1 MQIHDLNTKALTN
14 PAYVAFDDGTDT
26 YKTEFNDV
34 VADAAAD
41 AVASADLTD
50 NTVAFT
56 SGDSTSPTGW
66 TAVDVLT
73 SGLSLKTL
81 FNRISTMV
89 KNVRYIWNL
98 LGSSSFSNVA
108 STLTGAIGNTALTTT
123 AQTLSGAIAEHE
135 SDISTLNSKIAS
147 SAVTYSKNDSYI
159 SSVEGSVQRFGN
171 VVAGTIIFTMSNSIS
186 DNNINLITGLPATRA
201 SQQFMVM
208 CVNDYSMKRVQL
220 TSSGIRTWYGGTF
233 VAGNSYMINLAYV
246 TN

>member
-1 MQIHDLNTKALTN
+1 MQIHDLNTKVLTD

-56 SGDSTSPTGW
+56 SGDSASPTGW

-89 KNVRYIWNL
+89 KNVRYIWNKI
-98 LGSSSFSNVA
+98 GTA
-108 STLTGAIGNTALTTT
+108 SMGTT
-123 AQTLSGAIAEHE
+123 ATTITGAIAEHE
-135 SDISTLNSKIAS
+135 SDISTLNSKTES
-147 SAVTYSKNDSYI
+147 SAVTYSRNTSCV
-159 SSVEGSVQRFGN
+159 SAVEGSMQRFGN
-171 VVAGTIIFTMSNSIS
+171 VVAGTIIFTMSSAVSDINIS
-186 DNNINLITGLPATRA
+186 LITGLPAPRA
-201 SQQFMVM
+201 VQQFIIM
-208 CVNDYSMKRVQL
+208 CVNDYSMTRAQL
-220 TSSGIRTWYGGTF
+220 TSSGTLRTWYSRTF
-233 VAGNSYMINLAYV
+233 VSGNSYMINLAYV
-246 TN
+246 AN